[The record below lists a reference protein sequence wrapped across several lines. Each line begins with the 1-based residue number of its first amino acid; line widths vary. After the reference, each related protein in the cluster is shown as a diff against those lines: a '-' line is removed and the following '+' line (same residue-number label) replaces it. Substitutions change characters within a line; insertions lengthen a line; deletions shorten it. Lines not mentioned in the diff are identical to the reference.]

1 MTQQNASSSTN
12 APALFRPEQLAKL
25 LNVSRRTLTNFVQRR
40 IIPSISVGRVR
51 LFDLE
56 KVKAALEKFE
66 QTEVTR

>member
-1 MTQQNASSSTN
+1 MDTQNT
-12 APALFRPEQLAKL
+12 PALFRPDQLAKL

-40 IIPSISVGRVR
+40 IIPSICVGRIR

-66 QTEVTR
+66 EA